1 MGGAENSASPFIPNF
16 IPLLISKMKNQIQL
30 IAYADRF
37 GKKGI
42 TAIHDFFESK
52 LSGVFGGI
60 HLLPFYYPI
69 DGADAGYD
77 PIDHTTTDDK
87 IGEWSDVK
95 NLSGLVEITADL
107 IVNHISGDS
116 KEFNDVLKNG
126 SQSPYFNLF
135 ITREKVFGEQPSLEQ
150 IKKIYRPRPTSP
162 FTEKTLDTGETYN
175 FWTTFTSNQL
185 DINVIHEKGRKYLD
199 NILNIF
205 STNGIKMI
213 RLDAAGYAIKKA
225 GTSCFM
231 LPETY
236 DFIDNITQEAH
247 KKGIEV
253 LVEIHGHHSLQIDL
267 SKCVDYVYDFALP
280 PLVLHT
286 IYTQSS
292 DALKKW
298 LSISPRNA
306 VTVLDT
312 HDGIGIVDVA
322 KEGDKKGIL
331 EGEAINQL
339 VENIHIYSNGTSRK
353 ATGAAAS
360 NLDLYQV
367 NCTYYDALG
376 QDDELYYMARAI
388 QFFSPG
394 IPQVYYAGFLAAEND
409 MDLLEKTQV
418 GRDINRPYFSFSQ
431 IGERFNKPVVSKLIK
446 LMKFRNSHPSFS
458 GIFNLQESTETLLS
472 IKWTND
478 PYWSLL
484 IIDLVN
490 RQVEITFGDGQK
502 NSKII

>member
-1 MGGAENSASPFIPNF
+1 
-16 IPLLISKMKNQIQL
+16 MKNQIQL

-42 TAIHDFFESK
+42 AAIQDFLESK
-52 LSGVFGGI
+52 LSDVFGGI
-60 HLLPFYYPI
+60 HILPFYYPI

-77 PIDHTTTDDK
+77 PIDHTSTDSK
-87 IGEWSDVK
+87 IGEWTDVK
-95 NLSGLVEITADL
+95 NLSGLLEITADL

-116 KEFNDVLKNG
+116 KEFKDVLKNG
-126 SQSPYFNLF
+126 SQSPYFDLF
-135 ITREKVFGEQPSLEQ
+135 ITREKVFGERPSLED

-162 FTEKTLDTGETYN
+162 FTEKKLNTGETFN

-185 DINVIHEKGRKYLD
+185 DIDVIHEKGQKYLD

-205 STNGIKMI
+205 SANGIKMI

-236 DFIDNITQEAH
+236 DFIDAITQQAH
-247 KKGIEV
+247 DKGIKV
-253 LVEIHGHHSLQIDL
+253 LVEIHGHHSLQLDL
-267 SKCVDYVYDFALP
+267 SKRVDYVYDFALP

-286 IYTQSS
+286 LYTQSS
-292 DALKKW
+292 DAIKKW
-298 LSISPRNA
+298 LSISPRNV

-322 KEGDKKGIL
+322 KEGDKEGIL
-331 EGEAINQL
+331 DGVAINQL
-339 VENIHIYSNGTSRK
+339 VENIHAFSNNTSRM

-409 MDLLEKTQV
+409 MGLLEKTQV
-418 GRDINRPYFSFSQ
+418 GRDINRPYFSFNQ
-431 IGERFNKPVVSKLIK
+431 IGEHINKPVVTKLIE

-458 GIFNLQESTETLLS
+458 GIFNLQESAETSLS

-478 PYWSLL
+478 SYWSQLN
-484 IIDLVN
+484 IDLVN
-490 RQVEITFGDGQK
+490 KQVEITFGDGQK
-502 NSKII
+502 NETNLRWD